1 MRSVPTKIKWG
12 LSLLLLFT
20 LPAWGYDANGVALG
34 ASEAEVHKQFPAA
47 RCKPL
52 EWKSDA
58 ADRRCDDARIQFG
71 GAQARISF
79 YLRGDA
85 VQAFDVRFD
94 ASQFERVLGF
104 LRQQYGAPGAE
115 VREVIERSKD
125 QRELRRV
132 RWDRGAEHALLTSQ
146 LKRRRVDLN
155 VWRGN
160 FDEEIYRIKESRPRP

>member
-1 MRSVPTKIKWG
+1 MKWG
-12 LSLLLLFT
+12 LSLFFLVA
-20 LPAWGYDANGVALG
+20 LPAWGFDANGVALG
-34 ASEAEVHKQFPAA
+34 ASEAAVQQQFPAA

-52 EWKSDA
+52 EWNTDA
-58 ADRRCDDARIQFG
+58 ADRRCDDAKIQFG

-79 YLRGDA
+79 YLRGGT

-94 ASQFERVLGF
+94 ASQLERVLEY
-104 LRQQYGAPGAE
+104 LKQQYGAPGSE
-115 VREVIERSKD
+115 VREVIERRNDK
-125 QRELRRV
+125 RELRRV

-160 FDEEIYRIKESRPRP
+160 FDVEIYRIK